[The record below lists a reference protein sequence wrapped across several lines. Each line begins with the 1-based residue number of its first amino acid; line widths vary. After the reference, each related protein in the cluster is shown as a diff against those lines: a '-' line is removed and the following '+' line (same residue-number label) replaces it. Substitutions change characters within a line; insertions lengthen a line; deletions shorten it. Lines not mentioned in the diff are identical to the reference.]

1 VQTQLAKVISIAMA
15 LIRKFNSEIPLPTTT
30 RPRINTAGNLTWFGN
45 GCLAPGCH
53 KEKLWVKAIPNGHN
67 YRIANEALG
76 LILGNAINAPVIDRA
91 AIIKV
96 NVNSDGWSYLEN
108 SNCSPF
114 VWVSPHMGKTL
125 DIHSTKQMSTEL
137 AQREEGVR
145 LVLMNT
151 LLDNWDQITL
161 VSFDDT
167 TVSAIDFDK
176 SFNASDWQGQRKLE
190 QSKRANWIAM
200 FAIAG
205 RPALNNFNKHSQ
217 QTVDDL
223 QEKIPSIRKE
233 FLEIA
238 KYLEVSEES
247 ANLLIDHIQEKFP
260 GLQCFCSKAIQE
272 HPYFQ

>member
-1 VQTQLAKVISIAMA
+1 
-15 LIRKFNSEIPLPTTT
+15 
-30 RPRINTAGNLTWFGN
+30 
-45 GCLAPGCH
+45 
-53 KEKLWVKAIPNGHN
+53 
-67 YRIANEALG
+67 
-76 LILGNAINAPVIDRA
+76 
-91 AIIKV
+91 
-96 NVNSDGWSYLEN
+96 
-108 SNCSPF
+108 
-114 VWVSPHMGKTL
+114 
-125 DIHSTKQMSTEL
+125 MSTEL